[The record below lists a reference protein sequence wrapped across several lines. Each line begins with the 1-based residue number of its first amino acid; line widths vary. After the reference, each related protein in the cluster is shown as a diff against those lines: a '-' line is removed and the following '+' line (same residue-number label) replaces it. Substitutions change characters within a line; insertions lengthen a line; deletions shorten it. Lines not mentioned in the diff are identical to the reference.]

1 MTILEN
7 AELFAKSKHA
17 GKLKKSGTRKKM
29 TMLENAE
36 LFAKSKHAGKLKKSG
51 ITYSN
56 HLENVVS
63 RLKSLGVIDEEVLCA
78 GWLQDILEDTDT
90 SFDELFEKFGRR
102 IAVLTLS
109 LTKTKFVIDTDDD
122 STLSLTKKR
131 AIPEKQR
138 QKEYAVKI
146 KESEIDAKLIKLC
159 DISANLGDLKK
170 QIISKT
176 KKRKILKKFR
186 YYLLIIEKDLLENT
200 EYPKAITLLKT
211 INQNIQI
218 QTQNMIKIKKK

>member
-1 MTILEN
+1 MTL
-7 AELFAKSKHA
+7 
-17 GKLKKSGTRKKM
+17 
-29 TMLENAE
+29 LENAE

-63 RLKSLGVIDEEVLCA
+63 RLKSLGIIDEEVLCA
-78 GWLQDILEDTDT
+78 AWLQDILEDTDT

-122 STLSLTKKR
+122 STLSLTKKKV
-131 AIPEKQR
+131 IPEKQR

-159 DISANLGDLKK
+159 DISANLGNLKK

-186 YYLLIIEKDLLENT
+186 HYLLIIEKDLVENT
-200 EYPKAITLLKT
+200 EYPKAITLLET
-211 INQNIQI
+211 INLNIQI
-218 QTQNMIKIKKK
+218 QTQNMIKIKKNRHKDILKK

>member
-1 MTILEN
+1 MTLLEN
-7 AELFAKSKHA
+7 AELFAKLKHA
-17 GKLKKSGTRKKM
+17 GKLKKSGT
-29 TMLENAE
+29 
-36 LFAKSKHAGKLKKSG
+36 
-51 ITYSN
+51 TYSN

-78 GWLQDILEDTDT
+78 AWLQDILEDTET
-90 SFDELFEKFGRR
+90 EFDELFEKFGRR

-138 QKEYAVKI
+138 KKEYAVKI
-146 KESEIDAKLIKLC
+146 KESDTDAKLIKLC

-176 KKRKILKKFR
+176 KKKRILKKFR
-186 YYLLIIEKDLLENT
+186 YYISIIEKDLT
-200 EYPKAITLLKT
+200 EDTKYPKAINLLET
-211 INQNIQI
+211 INQNIKI
-218 QTQNMIKIKKK
+218 QTQSMIKIKKIE

>member
-1 MTILEN
+1 MTL
-7 AELFAKSKHA
+7 
-17 GKLKKSGTRKKM
+17 
-29 TMLENAE
+29 LENAE

-78 GWLQDILEDTDT
+78 GWLHDILEDTDT

-186 YYLLIIEKDLLENT
+186 YYLLIIEKDLVENT
-200 EYPKAITLLKT
+200 EYPKAITLLET

-218 QTQNMIKIKKK
+218 QTQNMIKIKKNRHKNILKK

>member
-1 MTILEN
+1 MTL
-7 AELFAKSKHA
+7 
-17 GKLKKSGTRKKM
+17 
-29 TMLENAE
+29 LENAE

-63 RLKSLGVIDEEVLCA
+63 RLKSLGIIDEEVLCA
-78 GWLQDILEDTDT
+78 GWLHDILEDTDT

-186 YYLLIIEKDLLENT
+186 YYLLIIEKDLVKNT
-200 EYPKAITLLKT
+200 EYPKAITLLET

-218 QTQNMIKIKKK
+218 QTQNMIKIKKNRHKDILEK

>member
-1 MTILEN
+1 MTL
-7 AELFAKSKHA
+7 
-17 GKLKKSGTRKKM
+17 
-29 TMLENAE
+29 LENAE

-63 RLKSLGVIDEEVLCA
+63 RLKSLGIIDEEVLCV
-78 GWLQDILEDTDT
+78 GWLHDILEDTDT

-170 QIISKT
+170 QTISKT

-186 YYLLIIEKDLLENT
+186 YYLLIIEKDLVENT
-200 EYPKAITLLKT
+200 EYPKAITLLET

-218 QTQNMIKIKKK
+218 QTQNMIKMKKNRHKNILKK

>member
-1 MTILEN
+1 MTL
-7 AELFAKSKHA
+7 
-17 GKLKKSGTRKKM
+17 
-29 TMLENAE
+29 LENAE

-63 RLKSLGVIDEEVLCA
+63 RLKSLGVIDEEVLCV

-131 AIPEKQR
+131 TIPEKQR

-146 KESEIDAKLIKLC
+146 RESEIDAKLIKLC

-170 QIISKT
+170 QTISKT

-186 YYLLIIEKDLLENT
+186 YYLLIIEKDLVKNT
-200 EYPKAITLLKT
+200 EYPKAITLLET

-218 QTQNMIKIKKK
+218 QTQNMIKIKKNRHKNILEK

>member
-17 GKLKKSGTRKKM
+17 GKLKKSG
-29 TMLENAE
+29 A
-36 LFAKSKHAGKLKKSG
+36 
-51 ITYSN
+51 TYSN

-218 QTQNMIKIKKK
+218 QTQNMIKSKKNRHKNILKK

>member
-1 MTILEN
+1 MTL
-7 AELFAKSKHA
+7 
-17 GKLKKSGTRKKM
+17 
-29 TMLENAE
+29 LENAE

-63 RLKSLGVIDEEVLCA
+63 RLKSLGIIDEEVLCV

-186 YYLLIIEKDLLENT
+186 YYLLIIEKDLVENT
-200 EYPKAITLLKT
+200 EYPKAITLLET

-218 QTQNMIKIKKK
+218 QTQNMIKIKKNRHKNILKK

>member
-1 MTILEN
+1 MTL
-7 AELFAKSKHA
+7 
-17 GKLKKSGTRKKM
+17 
-29 TMLENAE
+29 LENAE

-170 QIISKT
+170 QTISKT

-186 YYLLIIEKDLLENT
+186 YYLLIIEKDLVENT

-218 QTQNMIKIKKK
+218 QTQNMIKIKKNRHKNILKK

>member
-1 MTILEN
+1 MTLLEN

-17 GKLKKSGTRKKM
+17 GKLKKSGT
-29 TMLENAE
+29 
-36 LFAKSKHAGKLKKSG
+36 
-51 ITYSN
+51 TYSI
-56 HLENVVS
+56 HLENVVN
-63 RLKSLGVIDEEVLCA
+63 RLKSLGVIDEEILCA
-78 GWLQDILEDTDT
+78 GWLQDILEETDT

-138 QKEYAVKI
+138 QKEYAIRI
-146 KESEIDAKLIKLC
+146 KESDTNAKLIKLC

-170 QIISKT
+170 QPISKT

-186 YYLLIIEKDLLENT
+186 YYLSIIEKDLTKDT
-200 EYPKAITLLKT
+200 EYPKAIILLET
-211 INQNIQI
+211 INQNLKI
-218 QTQNMIKIKKK
+218 QTQSMVKIKKIKTK

>member
-1 MTILEN
+1 MTPLEN

-17 GKLKKSGTRKKM
+17 GKLNESGV
-29 TMLENAE
+29 
-36 LFAKSKHAGKLKKSG
+36 S
-51 ITYSN
+51 YSN

-63 RLKSLGVIDEEVLCA
+63 RLKSLGVVDQDVLCA
-78 GWLQDILEDTDT
+78 GWLQDILEYTDT

-102 IAVLTLS
+102 ISTLILS
-109 LTKTKFVIDTDDD
+109 LTKTKLVIDTSDD

-131 AIPEKQR
+131 TVSKKQR
-138 QKEYAVKI
+138 QKEYGIKI

-218 QTQNMIKIKKK
+218 QTQNMIKSKKK

>member
-1 MTILEN
+1 MTI
-7 AELFAKSKHA
+7 
-17 GKLKKSGTRKKM
+17 
-29 TMLENAE
+29 LENAE

-211 INQNIQI
+211 INKNIQI

>member
-1 MTILEN
+1 MTL
-7 AELFAKSKHA
+7 
-17 GKLKKSGTRKKM
+17 
-29 TMLENAE
+29 LENAE

-63 RLKSLGVIDEEVLCA
+63 RLKSLGIIDEEVLCT

-170 QIISKT
+170 QTISKT

-186 YYLLIIEKDLLENT
+186 YYLLIIKKDLVENT
-200 EYPKAITLLKT
+200 EYPKAITLLET
-211 INQNIQI
+211 INQNIEI

>member
-1 MTILEN
+1 
-7 AELFAKSKHA
+7 LFAKSKHA
-17 GKLKKSGTRKKM
+17 GKLKKSGT
-29 TMLENAE
+29 
-36 LFAKSKHAGKLKKSG
+36 
-51 ITYSN
+51 TYSN

-63 RLKSLGVIDEEVLCA
+63 RLKSLGIIDEEVLCA

-186 YYLLIIEKDLLENT
+186 HYLLIIEKDLAENT
-200 EYPKAITLLKT
+200 EYPKAITLLET
-211 INQNIQI
+211 INLNIQI
-218 QTQNMIKIKKK
+218 QTQNMIKIKKSRHKNILEK

>member
-1 MTILEN
+1 MTLLEN

-17 GKLKKSGTRKKM
+17 GKLKKSGM
-29 TMLENAE
+29 
-36 LFAKSKHAGKLKKSG
+36 
-51 ITYSN
+51 TYSN

-63 RLKSLGVIDEEVLCA
+63 RLKSLGIIDEEVLCA
-78 GWLQDILEDTDT
+78 GWLHDILEDTDT

-131 AIPEKQR
+131 TIPEKQR

-170 QIISKT
+170 QTISKT

-186 YYLLIIEKDLLENT
+186 YYLLIIEKDLVENT
-200 EYPKAITLLKT
+200 EYPKAITLLET

-218 QTQNMIKIKKK
+218 QTQNMIKIKKNRHKNILKK